1 MEAVLHVD
9 TGEWKSEIPLIEDW
23 FATIGPKLPIEID
36 LEFEKLRAKVLAQS
50 ALGSSAHSLTPRQ
63 SGSPMP

>member
-36 LEFEKLRAKVLAQS
+36 LEFEKLRAKVLAQDS
-50 ALGSSAHSLTPRQ
+50 N
-63 SGSPMP
+63 